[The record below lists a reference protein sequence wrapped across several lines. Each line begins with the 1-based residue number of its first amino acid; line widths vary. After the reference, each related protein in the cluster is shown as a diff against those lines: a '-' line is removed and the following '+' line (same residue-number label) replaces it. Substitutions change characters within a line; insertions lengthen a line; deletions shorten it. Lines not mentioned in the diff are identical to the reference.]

1 MRAQDPAFA
10 RGLQRDHVELSESLN
25 PGGDDDAVSDG
36 DSWLRAVDFGARSTN
51 GGVVTSAAAAAG
63 LPAPA
68 DSAAAPSQRP
78 QRACVLKRADLA
90 AVPPPPVAAAPAPAV
105 ARKLP
110 PAAAGIAK
118 KAKHPPPAAPVY
130 GIGGSVP
137 FTDAEKAEFVRGI
150 AMHRC
155 VMDGRNTHGYSWSA
169 FIRRAMHTDELPLW
183 KLRVRGLK
191 SKVPRKLYERM
202 LANGEI

>member
-51 GGVVTSAAAAAG
+51 GGVVT
-63 LPAPA
+63 
-68 DSAAAPSQRP
+68 
-78 QRACVLKRADLA
+78 ACVLKRADLA